1 MWGPNLPFRGP
12 GPSLQRPD
20 RSQRRRQTRAPE
32 HTVRHRSGLWVL
44 VRPGSP
50 SHTGLGNDHRGKKA
64 ACVPSGRG
72 GRRRY
77 TPGEDEAR
85 RTVMRIPGTRAGRL
99 FIETLGTPWP
109 EGRAQAPSS
118 RSTPSSTQRAGKS
131 GKCSGHSRTGSL
143 KPHRQLHKSRLRKYA
158 NDTCVYLQT
167 TPCKDSPPADS
178 RCRQAPEGQGRDQRW
193 QSKGSLTSCTS
204 CEFLT
209 TRIWV

>member
-1 MWGPNLPFRGP
+1 
-12 GPSLQRPD
+12 
-20 RSQRRRQTRAPE
+20 
-32 HTVRHRSGLWVL
+32 
-44 VRPGSP
+44 
-50 SHTGLGNDHRGKKA
+50 
-64 ACVPSGRG
+64 
-72 GRRRY
+72 
-77 TPGEDEAR
+77 
-85 RTVMRIPGTRAGRL
+85 MRIPGTRAGRL